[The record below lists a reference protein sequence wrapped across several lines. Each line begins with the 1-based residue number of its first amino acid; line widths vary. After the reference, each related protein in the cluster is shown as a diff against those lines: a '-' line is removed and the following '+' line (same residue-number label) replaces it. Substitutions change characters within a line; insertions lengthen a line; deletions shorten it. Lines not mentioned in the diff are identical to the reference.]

1 MANVREVVK
10 TDELDAINDAVESL
24 QKVSN
29 SVFTKL
35 YENNGSADGANATGD
50 DTVVEDAEIIDD
62 NN

>member
-1 MANVREVVK
+1 MANVREVIK
-10 TDELDAINDAVESL
+10 TDELEAINDAVESL

-35 YENNGSADGANATGD
+35 YESGAATDGAGASSD